1 MTDVLQAFER
11 SLGELHAGH
20 RALGRYDPQHL
31 ERLETYYLEGVLE
44 RQDAAVPRAVKELV
58 IMAVSAALT
67 MYEGARFH
75 LKRALLAGAT
85 PREAL
90 EFLETAAIPAGLPV
104 LWQGARLLDEV
115 LSELEQPFEGAPEEG
130 RHG

>member
-1 MTDVLQAFER
+1 
-11 SLGELHAGH
+11 
-20 RALGRYDPQHL
+20 
-31 ERLETYYLEGVLE
+31 YLEGVLE
-44 RQDAAVPRAVKELV
+44 RSDAVVSRAVKELV
-58 IMAVSAALT
+58 ITAVSAALT
-67 MYEGARFH
+67 MYDGARLH

-104 LWQGARLLDEV
+104 LWQGARLLEEV
-115 LSELEQPFEGAPEEG
+115 LSELGQPFASTSSEEG

>member
-1 MTDVLQAFER
+1 MAELLQAFER
-11 SLGELHAGH
+11 SLGEIHAGH
-20 RALGRYDPQHL
+20 RALARYDPQHL
-31 ERLETYYLEGVLE
+31 ERIATYYLEGVLE
-44 RQDAAVPRAVKELV
+44 RPDAAVSRAVKELV
-58 IMAVSAALT
+58 ITAVSAALT
-67 MYEGARFH
+67 MYDGARLH

-90 EFLETAAIPAGLPV
+90 EFLETAAIPSGLPV

-115 LSELEQPFEGAPEEG
+115 LSELGQPFASTSEEG